1 MAGCAAH
8 QVPAG
13 GGGPPLELGFHHL
26 ALVTEPEVGVGG
38 WGGYVDTH
46 DARRRMISHAQ
57 SPRPGARGRELHMSK
72 VGRAVPLH
80 TPSLSSCPA
89 TIAAAVSMR
98 QLGAPVVISL
108 TWKENSGLFISSNG
122 TGTGVRGWGGVGGGR
137 NGVLLPR
144 PRWQC
149 HEAQKSPPDLSC
161 ADCPESSWTGAQRGR
176 RLEHGVGGEWHVT
189 VMSGKT

>member
-1 MAGCAAH
+1 M
-8 QVPAG
+8 
-13 GGGPPLELGFHHL
+13 
-26 ALVTEPEVGVGG
+26 
-38 WGGYVDTH
+38 
-46 DARRRMISHAQ
+46 
-57 SPRPGARGRELHMSK
+57 
-72 VGRAVPLH
+72 
-80 TPSLSSCPA
+80 
-89 TIAAAVSMR
+89 
-98 QLGAPVVISL
+98 VISL